1 MTEQGGQE
9 FSLARFEAFSDGVFT
24 VALTLLV
31 IEIRVPDLH
40 GLDWREAL
48 AQLWELWPQFVSFL
62 ASFIVIGIVWV
73 NHHAMSHFLRRVS
86 RPMLLL
92 NLLLLLTIVLVP
104 FATALLG
111 DYPTDRVA
119 CAFYGFT
126 LLLMAGACNI
136 LWDLLVANYI
146 RPLKLLAP
154 EVLRRAHL
162 RNRMGV
168 LTYIVAI
175 AVSIFYPPAALFLYA
190 GIALLYLIPGEIDKE
205 LKRRSEDAQQGDVI
219 NAS

>member
-1 MTEQGGQE
+1 MSEHGGQE

-40 GLDWREAL
+40 GLAWQAAL
-48 AQLWELWPQFVSFL
+48 AKLWELWPQFVSFF

-73 NHHAMSHFLRRVS
+73 NHHAMSHFLRRVN
-86 RPMLLL
+86 RTMLLL
-92 NLLLLLTIVLVP
+92 NLLLLGTIVLVP

-136 LWDLLVANYI
+136 LWDLLVVQYI
-146 RPLKLLAP
+146 RPLGLLSP

-168 LTYIVAI
+168 VTYIIAI
-175 AVSIFYPPAALFLYA
+175 AVSIFYPPAALCLYSA
-190 GIALLYLIPGEIDKE
+190 IALLYLIPGEIDKE
-205 LKRRSEDAQQGDVI
+205 LKRRSADAQQGDVI